1 MCGMLGGLLLSAV
14 LIEGKIY
21 FSETFG
27 EGWQQRWR
35 LSTWKEGHAEKMGKW
50 QTSAGKWYRD
60 EVEDAGLQ
68 TAEIMKFYAISAS
81 FEPFSNEGKELIVQ
95 YQAKYEKDL
104 ACGGGYLKLGPS
116 TEDLSKFGD
125 STKYNIMFGP
135 DQCNAEK
142 RTHLIF
148 RYGGRNFLKKAEL
161 PYKQEGE
168 GLSHLYTLHLKP
180 DNTVRVLVDLDK
192 IYEGSLKDDWEMLPP
207 REIADPKDQK
217 PSDWLDEEMMEDPAD
232 VKPPDWVE
240 SKMMVD
246 PKAGKPEEWDDE
258 EDGEWDAPKIE
269 NPNFKGPWLPR
280 KIPNPDYKGTWK
292 ARIVPNPDFS
302 DDPDLYKY
310 SDIGYVGFD
319 VWQVKGGT
327 IFDNIIITDSL
338 KEAEDMA
345 QKWKALREVEDAA
358 KKNEDEAQ
366 AKAFEKAKAA
376 RAARSKE
383 NKAGDTK
390 NEKKDEL

>member
-1 MCGMLGGLLLSAV
+1 MRRRR
-14 LIEGKIY
+14 
-21 FSETFG
+21 
-27 EGWQQRWR
+27 QRR
-35 LSTWKEGHAEKMGKW
+35 EK
-50 QTSAGKWYRD
+50 
-60 EVEDAGLQ
+60 
-68 TAEIMKFYAISAS
+68 
-81 FEPFSNEGKELIVQ
+81 
-95 YQAKYEKDL
+95 
-104 ACGGGYLKLGPS
+104 
-116 TEDLSKFGD
+116 
-125 STKYNIMFGP
+125 
-135 DQCNAEK
+135 
-142 RTHLIF
+142 
-148 RYGGRNFLKKAEL
+148 
-161 PYKQEGE
+161 
-168 GLSHLYTLHLKP
+168 
-180 DNTVRVLVDLDK
+180 
-192 IYEGSLKDDWEMLPP
+192 
-207 REIADPKDQK
+207 
-217 PSDWLDEEMMEDPAD
+217 
-232 VKPPDWVE
+232 
-240 SKMMVD
+240 
-246 PKAGKPEEWDDE
+246 EWDDE
-258 EDGEWDAPKIE
+258 EDGEWDVPKIE